1 MLDEVL
7 ILLINGSRKILFIL
21 LISLFGIQLSRI
33 SIIEYEQALSIV
45 YELDFMHEFRICDTI
60 LLIEVIIEVG
70 WSMGSNKLFL
80 YI

>member
-1 MLDEVL
+1 M
-7 ILLINGSRKILFIL
+7 NGSIKILFIL
-21 LISLFGIQLSRI
+21 LISLLGIQLSRI
-33 SIIEYEQALSIV
+33 SIIEYEQALSMV
-45 YELDFMHEFRICDTI
+45 YELDFMHAFRICDTI